1 MIIMMNILKPIDYII
16 YKISRIYQTGI
27 DKYCPEVWA
36 RANLAALILFNI
48 GNIRIWTRS
57 AFLVK
62 AFLPLCLGIFVFLFF
77 YYNESRFKKIEER
90 YRNEPPKQKL
100 WGSIAVIT
108 YVVVSIVLFFGPL
121 IIKAQFP

>member
-1 MIIMMNILKPIDYII
+1 MNILKPIDYIV
-16 YKISRIYQTGI
+16 YKISWIYRAGM
-27 DKYCPEVWA
+27 DKRDPEVWA
-36 RANLAALILFNI
+36 RANLWLLLLFNYATIGIWMRFECLHRALIPVFSL
-48 GNIRIWTRS
+48 
-57 AFLVK
+57 L
-62 AFLPLCLGIFVFLFF
+62 FVFLFF